1 VVGSVLLP
9 SRQSPIMPDFQ
20 TCEELELRRRNLPE
34 DGNNEGIQAQVA
46 SQQTKKEGVRY
57 PSSQNSKYRSEIRP
71 AGWKQRIWLGSFE
84 SEDETMR
91 AYDAALHAIG
101 KLPVHYAYPPGYHK
115 PILCNWKD
123 QDLVLKHV
131 KSIKD
136 SQFDV
141 DAFKKEVTAKAK
153 RASKSCALF
162 PLVKDVVDLVLCDLP
177 GPLPGAMDW
186 MVPLCEEIDSED
198 VGERAL
204 VLGIELVS
212 EDYLAMPLHQQ
223 LPGVRS
229 SIVAPKENIMADGG

>member
-1 VVGSVLLP
+1 
-9 SRQSPIMPDFQ
+9 MPVNFWIFL
-20 TCEELELRRRNLPE
+20 CR
-34 DGNNEGIQAQVA
+34 DGNNEGIQAQVQIVGQVA
-46 SQQTKKEGVRY
+46 AKQTKKEGVRY
-57 PSSQNSKYRSEIRP
+57 PNGQNSKYRSEIRP

-101 KLPVHYAYPPGYHK
+101 KVPVHYAYPPGYHN

-131 KSIKD
+131 KSMED
-136 SQFDV
+136 SDFDV

-153 RASKSCALF
+153 HASTSRALF

-177 GPLPGAMDW
+177 GPLPGTMDW

-204 VLGIELVS
+204 VLGIEMVS
-212 EDYLAMPLHQQ
+212 ENDSAMPLHQQ
-223 LPGVRS
+223 LPGVHS
-229 SIVAPKENIMADGG
+229 